1 MGIGGLGL
9 GGGGVALGGWCG
21 LGVSGNIFV
30 ILAFCLY
37 FFSPVWPNAFGG
49 VGWGI
54 GLGWVGWGCWPIPGC
69 GGLMG
74 CVHSRDLGR
83 FILLGSLS
91 NTLIVVSI
99 LDIVYD
105 CHL

>member
-1 MGIGGLGL
+1 MGVGE
-9 GGGGVALGGWCG
+9 
-21 LGVSGNIFV
+21 NIFV
-30 ILAFCLY
+30 ILTFCFY

-49 VGWGI
+49 VDGA
-54 GLGWVGWGCWPIPGC
+54 LGWVGLLAHSGLW
-69 GGLMG
+69 GLMG
-74 CVHSRDLGR
+74 CVHSRELGR
-83 FILLGSLS
+83 FILLGSFS